1 MVDVETTPQTYN
13 IEDTDDFVE
22 VDGPSPETHD
32 EHEAAGVV
40 EPDPV
45 LQDDTP
51 ADGAVHDDAINPVI
65 TQEDTQPED
74 TPTDAA
80 PSSTKPEVTKKLNSK
95 AVVTAGKDK
104 LVISAKAKGAPTK
117 SGPPTPTVK
126 KVRLP
131 HLSLM

>member
-1 MVDVETTPQTYN
+1 MVDVETILQTSD
-13 IEDTDDFVE
+13 IEDIGDFVE
-22 VDGPSPETHD
+22 VDGPSPETHG

-40 EPDPV
+40 EPGPV
-45 LQDDTP
+45 SQDDTP

-65 TQEDTQPED
+65 TQEDTQPDD
-74 TPTDAA
+74 TPIDAA
-80 PSSTKPEVTKKLNSK
+80 PSTKPEVTKKLNSK